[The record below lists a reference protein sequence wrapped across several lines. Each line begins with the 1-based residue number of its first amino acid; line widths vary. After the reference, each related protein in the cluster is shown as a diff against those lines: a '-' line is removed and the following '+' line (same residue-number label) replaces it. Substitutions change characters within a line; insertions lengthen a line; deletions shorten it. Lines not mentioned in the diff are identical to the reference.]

1 MSVLFVTVD
10 TLNTTRELS
19 VTLCVWTIGVI
30 LDNWNLQY
38 VSIRVEIEALHIN
51 QIFNN
56 MHTIYGDLDYVQGYL
71 RMGYLEMEL
80 NDEDFEKFKSL
91 SLKEQKEWLWD
102 EGSVKVDDFSV
113 DDIGSIT
120 EINY

>member
-1 MSVLFVTVD
+1 
-10 TLNTTRELS
+10 
-19 VTLCVWTIGVI
+19 
-30 LDNWNLQY
+30 
-38 VSIRVEIEALHIN
+38 
-51 QIFNN
+51 

-71 RMGYLEMEL
+71 RMGHLELEL

-91 SLKEQKEWLWD
+91 SLKAQKEWLRD
-102 EGSVKVDDFSV
+102 EGHVEVDDFSV

>member
-1 MSVLFVTVD
+1 
-10 TLNTTRELS
+10 
-19 VTLCVWTIGVI
+19 
-30 LDNWNLQY
+30 
-38 VSIRVEIEALHIN
+38 
-51 QIFNN
+51 

-71 RMGYLEMEL
+71 RMGHLEMEL

-102 EGSVKVDDFSV
+102 KGRVEIDDYSVN
-113 DDIGSIT
+113 DIGDIT

>member
-1 MSVLFVTVD
+1 
-10 TLNTTRELS
+10 
-19 VTLCVWTIGVI
+19 
-30 LDNWNLQY
+30 
-38 VSIRVEIEALHIN
+38 
-51 QIFNN
+51 

-71 RMGYLEMEL
+71 RMGHLEMEL
-80 NDEDFEKFKSL
+80 NDKDFEKFKSL

-102 EGSVKVDDFSV
+102 KGRVNVDDFSV